1 MDLREKY
8 HIPKDSIITVAGT
21 VGVGKSTLTQALA
34 KALQFKTSFEK
45 VDNNPYLESFYN
57 DFERWS
63 FHLQIYFLAERF
75 KEQKKIFEYGGGFV
89 QDRSIYEDT
98 GIFAR
103 MHYEKGTMSSIDY
116 ETYTNLFE
124 AMVMTPYFP
133 HPDLLIY
140 LEGTLEEVVE
150 RINDRGREMEKQTP
164 VSYWEE
170 MYRRYEKWINNFNAC
185 PILRI
190 NISDYDL
197 MNEEQSIEP
206 ILNKIGQSLKQSRE
220 LTAHEKMK

>member
-1 MDLREKY
+1 MNLREKY
-8 HIPKDSIITVAGT
+8 HIPSDSIITIAGT
-21 VGVGKSTLTQALA
+21 VGVGKSTMTKALA
-34 KALQFKTSFEK
+34 DALQFKTSLEK
-45 VDNNPYLESFYN
+45 VEANPYLENFYA

-75 KEQKKIFEYGGGFV
+75 KEQKRIVDYGGGFI

-98 GIFAR
+98 GIFAK
-103 MHYEKGTMSSIDY
+103 MHYENGTMSKVDY

-140 LEGTLEEVVE
+140 LEGTLDEVVE
-150 RINDRGREMEKQTP
+150 RIKVRGREMEKNTP
-164 VSYWEE
+164 FSYWEE
-170 MYRRYEKWINNFNAC
+170 MYTRYENWINSFNSC

-190 NISDYDL
+190 KISDYDL
-197 MNEEQSIEP
+197 MKKEQSIEP
-206 ILNKIGQSLKQSRE
+206 ILDKVGHLIRQSRKMRE
-220 LTAHEKMK
+220 LV